1 MYSGRAREMKA
12 TKAGAFRAGQMS
24 ATSKDNDSAE
34 VKAARTS
41 LLAKLG
47 VTEDQGRLIQPEVS
61 TRSLLFS
68 SRRSHL
74 TSEDYLKALPQIK
87 KELVT
92 TLEVVKPSNDWVQ
105 GEFQTRIVF
114 KERAD
119 AKNAL
124 EAWTTGKR
132 ALPDSRATLGVVA
145 GGKVPKPLRRRP
157 CKPHSS
163 YIFPNYDK

>member
-12 TKAGAFRAGQMS
+12 TKAGVFRAGQMS

-41 LLAKLG
+41 LLVKLG
-47 VTEDQGRLIQPEVS
+47 ATEDQGRLIQPEVS

-105 GEFQTRIVF
+105 GEFSDEDSLQ
-114 KERAD
+114 
-119 AKNAL
+119 
-124 EAWTTGKR
+124 GK
-132 ALPDSRATLGVVA
+132 G
-145 GGKVPKPLRRRP
+145 RR
-157 CKPHSS
+157 
-163 YIFPNYDK
+163 